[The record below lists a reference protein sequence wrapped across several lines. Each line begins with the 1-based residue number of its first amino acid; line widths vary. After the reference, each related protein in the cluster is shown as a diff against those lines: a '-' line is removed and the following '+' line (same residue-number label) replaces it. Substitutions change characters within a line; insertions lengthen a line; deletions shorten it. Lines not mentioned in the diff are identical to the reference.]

1 MGATMSSLDNAIT
14 CHGRSW
20 GNFCEICEAE
30 AYRDY
35 KQQMID
41 EWDWD
46 RDTDGDDD
54 NDD

>member
-1 MGATMSSLDNAIT
+1 MTTYLTSIDNQ
-14 CHGRSW
+14 
-20 GNFCEICEAE
+20 AE

-46 RDTDGDDD
+46 TDTDGDDD